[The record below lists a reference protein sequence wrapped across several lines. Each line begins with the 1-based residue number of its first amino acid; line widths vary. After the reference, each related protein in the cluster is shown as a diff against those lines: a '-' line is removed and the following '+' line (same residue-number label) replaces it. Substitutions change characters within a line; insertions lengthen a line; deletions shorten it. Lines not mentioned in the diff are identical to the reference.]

1 MVFTWLNVAVFACLA
16 AGIAFAAGPLAASY
30 LLAPRTRGG
39 AFAAPYECGMIPR
52 GQAWTRF
59 GINYSLYALIF
70 LSFDVDVLYLFPVAA
85 HYPHSQGW
93 GPFIAV
99 ALFVAVLAMAMVYF
113 QRKGVFTWPRR
124 IQ

>member
-1 MVFTWLNVAVFACLA
+1 MVFSWLNIAVFASLA
-16 AGIAFAAGPLAASY
+16 AGIAFASGPLAASW

-39 AFAAPYECGMIPR
+39 AFNAPYECGMIPK

-59 GINYSLYALIF
+59 SINYSLYALIF

-85 HYPHSQGW
+85 CYPESQGW
-93 GPFIAV
+93 GPFYAV
-99 ALFVAVLAMAMVYF
+99 AVFVAVLGLAMVYF

>member
-1 MVFTWLNVAVFACLA
+1 MVFSWLNVAVFVCLA
-16 AGIAFAAGPLAASY
+16 AGIAFAAGPLGASW
-30 LLAPRTRGG
+30 LLAPRAIGG
-39 AFAAPYECGMIPR
+39 AFAKPYECGMEPR

-85 HYPHSQGW
+85 CYPQSHGW

-99 ALFVAVLAMAMVYF
+99 AVFLGILSLAIFYF

>member
-1 MVFTWLNVAVFACLA
+1 M
-16 AGIAFAAGPLAASY
+16 
-30 LLAPRTRGG
+30 
-39 AFAAPYECGMIPR
+39 EPR

-70 LSFDVDVLYLFPVAA
+70 LSFDVDVLYLFPVGAC
-85 HYPHSQGW
+85 YPQSQGW
-93 GPFIAV
+93 GPFVAV
-99 ALFVAVLAMAMVYF
+99 AVFLGILGLAIFYF